1 MENFNLEKYKD
12 FVNAYDKQIGH
23 DKYSE
28 ETILNDFLYGI
39 GICLDEDEYSFG
51 DGFARFRL
59 KLLLHL
65 NNKLKI
71 NNMDSLKSILEK
83 LAKKKF
89 VSIDVDMS
97 GGELKL
103 YVTKNDDTDD
113 AVNVT
118 SRQDGNFDIAIF
130 ISSIERFNHNIDKT
144 EVMKEIDMI

>member
-1 MENFNLEKYKD
+1 MENFNLEEYKK
-12 FVNAYDKQIGH
+12 FVNTYDTQIGY
-23 DKYSE
+23 DTYSE

-39 GICLDEDEYSFG
+39 GICLDKEEYSFS

-71 NNMDSLKSILEK
+71 NNMDSLKSIIEK
-83 LAKKKF
+83 LAEKNF
-89 VSIDVDMS
+89 VNIEVDMS
-97 GGELKL
+97 SDELKL
-103 YVTKNDDTDD
+103 YVTRNDSDD

-118 SRQDGNFDIAIF
+118 VRQDGNFDIAIF

-144 EVMKEIDMI
+144 EVIKEINMI